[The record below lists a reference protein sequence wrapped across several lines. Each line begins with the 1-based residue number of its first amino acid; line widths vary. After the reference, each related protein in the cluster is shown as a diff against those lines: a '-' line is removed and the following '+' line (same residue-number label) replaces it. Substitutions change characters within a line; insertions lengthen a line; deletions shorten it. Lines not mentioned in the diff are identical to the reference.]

1 MPDAGRAAKAP
12 IRRTIISITTL
23 ALLFLAGCAAPPRA
37 EQPKPDPTKE
47 AGYAKA
53 LRELAALDREAADL
67 LQRGRA
73 EDAEAA
79 ITKGQPLQTRL
90 LAASRPTLEA
100 MEAVSDL
107 DDLYARMLLSDG
119 HDGFARML
127 LQKNRARWKNWKPQ
141 TADTMRRLQQAEDG
155 IAECDR
161 RLNR

>member
-73 EDAEAA
+73 EDAAAA

-107 DDLYARMLLSDG
+107 DDLY
-119 HDGFARML
+119 ARML